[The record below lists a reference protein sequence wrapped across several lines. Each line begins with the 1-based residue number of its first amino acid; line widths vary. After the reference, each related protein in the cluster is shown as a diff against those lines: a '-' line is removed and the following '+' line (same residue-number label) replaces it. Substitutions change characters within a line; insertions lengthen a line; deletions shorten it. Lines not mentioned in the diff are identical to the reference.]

1 MKRQRSGPSQS
12 PQLNCRGNH
21 NLSFR
26 RQSIR
31 CTPAGSRTGAGNT
44 VMRNIESDGVGV
56 LRIGDSSSHRLLVR
70 TGNGRGSSAGAI
82 RDRLARAFA
91 SASNSWF
98 GCAAPSGHSRDGS
111 RTCRA
116 LGSASTRRASLGP
129 EWKLS
134 RNRQTAGDEVI
145 RWVAG
150 KQSGGASTDRAPR

>member
-56 LRIGDSSSHRLLVR
+56 LRIGDSSSK
-70 TGNGRGSSAGAI
+70 G
-82 RDRLARAFA
+82 
-91 SASNSWF
+91 
-98 GCAAPSGHSRDGS
+98 
-111 RTCRA
+111 
-116 LGSASTRRASLGP
+116 
-129 EWKLS
+129 
-134 RNRQTAGDEVI
+134 VI
-145 RWVAG
+145 RWIAG
-150 KQSGGASTDRAPR
+150 KESGGRFTDRLLKP